1 MSLSLRKT
9 GLFVPKPSPRRISRR
24 WSYCN
29 SKEQPSCY
37 GCSSNIKP
45 QRSDRSLILEHLVG
59 GHKQGGEIG
68 AEYLAA
74 ESVRASASYNHST
87 IDQCRGWRLKFR
99 MLLVLC
105 FLESGDVRELLGGMR
120 RVASQG
126 VRAEGSPMHVVKPG
140 RLKDDGD
147 VRGLQVCGVMEV

>member
-1 MSLSLRKT
+1 LNCGKYSTEVRSGQSFRSARKWGHEMGEGGVSLSLRKT

-24 WSYCN
+24 WSCCN

-74 ESVRASASYNHST
+74 ESVRASASYDHST
-87 IDQCRGWRLKFR
+87 IDQCRGFRLKFR

-105 FLESGDVRELLGGMR
+105 FLESGD
-120 RVASQG
+120 
-126 VRAEGSPMHVVKPG
+126 
-140 RLKDDGD
+140 
-147 VRGLQVCGVMEV
+147 